1 MSSPKTSSHFPFST
15 LSNNCPEQ
23 DVWSFVNDAAS
34 ASPVQPIVN
43 LGQGFFGYNPPQFA
57 IDAAKDALNRV
68 DCNQCSPTKGRPIL
82 KQAIAR
88 LFSSSWKQPIDAETE
103 VVITSG
109 ASEGLLCA
117 FMAFLKPGDE
127 VIVFEPFFDQFISG
141 IELAGGVVRHVP
153 LCPPDQD
160 TNRLKGPS
168 NWTIDFDAL
177 KSAINNRTRMMVLNT
192 PHNPTGKVFTQPELQ
207 LIGTLCIQHNIIILS
222 DEVYNQLS
230 YAPFTSMANLVPALY
245 SRTLSV
251 GSAGKSLHA
260 TGWKI
265 GYLVGP
271 PPLINAV
278 AAIHTKICYSTASP
292 LQEAV
297 AIAYTRAAKT
307 GFWEESRDQM
317 QRKIRCF
324 CEVWDELGIP
334 YTRPEGGY
342 FVLADLSSVQI
353 PDTYSFPP
361 WIATRRRD
369 FHLCWFLIREFGVA
383 AIPPSL
389 FNSEGNARLGENY
402 LRFAVCKEDGLLEL
416 AKERLRKLE
425 KYIRAPQE
433 VSAKI
438 FRDVPEG
445 VN

>member
-1 MSSPKTSSHFPFST
+1 MSTATNSSHCSSST
-15 LSNNCPEQ
+15 LSDKGPEQ
-23 DVWSFVNDAAS
+23 DVWSFVNNAAS

-57 IDAAKDALNRV
+57 IDAAKDALNRA

-82 KQAIAR
+82 KQAISR
-88 LFSSSWKQPIDAETE
+88 IFSSSWHQSINPETE

-153 LCPPDQD
+153 LNPPQQE
-160 TNRLKGPS
+160 TNSPNGPS
-168 NWTIDFDAL
+168 NWNVDFDTL
-177 KSAINNRTRMMVLNT
+177 RSGINNCTRMMLT
-192 PHNPTGKVFTQPELQ
+192 MPSRHNPTGKVFTQQELQ
-207 LIGTLCIQHNIIILS
+207 YIGTLCIQHNIIILS

-230 YAPFTSMANLVPALY
+230 YAPLMSPASLAPALY
-245 SRTLSV
+245 NRTLTV
-251 GSAGKSLHA
+251 GSGGKSLHA

-278 AAIHTKICYSTASP
+278 AAMHTKICYSTVSP

-297 AIAYTRAAKT
+297 AVAYIQAEET
-307 GFWEESRDQM
+307 GFWEESREQM
-317 QRKIRCF
+317 QRKIRRF

-342 FVLADLSSVQI
+342 FVLADLSSVRI
-353 PDTYSFPP
+353 PETYSFPP

-369 FHLCWFLIREFGVA
+369 FHLCWFLVQEFGVA
-383 AIPPSL
+383 AIPPSV
-389 FNSEGNARLGENY
+389 FYSENHAHLGENY
-402 LRFAVCKEDGLLEL
+402 LRFAVCKEDSLLDL
-416 AKERLRKLE
+416 AKERLRGLKG
-425 KYIRAPQE
+425 YI
-433 VSAKI
+433 
-438 FRDVPEG
+438 
-445 VN
+445 

>member
-1 MSSPKTSSHFPFST
+1 
-15 LSNNCPEQ
+15 Q
-23 DVWSFVNDAAS
+23 DVWSFVNSAAS

-82 KQAIAR
+82 KQVIAR

-117 FMAFLKPGDE
+117 FMAFLTPGDE
-127 VIVFEPFFDQFISG
+127 VIVLEPFFDQFISG
-141 IELAGGVVRHVP
+141 IELAGAVVRHVP
-153 LCPPDQD
+153 LNPPQQE
-160 TNRLKGPS
+160 TNKSKAPS
-168 NWTIDFDAL
+168 NWTIDFESL
-177 KSAINNRTRMMVLNT
+177 KSAINNRTRMMLIMASR
-192 PHNPTGKVFTQPELQ
+192 HNPTGKVFTQPELQ
-207 LIGTLCIQHNIIILS
+207 LIGTLCIQHNILILS

-230 YAPFTSMANLVPALY
+230 YAPFTSMASLVPALY
-245 SRTLSV
+245 SRTLTV

-292 LQEAV
+292 LQEAT
-297 AIAYTRAAKT
+297 AIAYTRAAET

-317 QRKIRCF
+317 QPKIRRF
-324 CEVWDELGIP
+324 CEIWDELGIP

-353 PDTYSFPP
+353 PDTYPFPR

-369 FHLCWFLIREFGVA
+369 FHLCWFLIQEFGVA
-383 AIPPSL
+383 AIPPSV
-389 FNSEGNARLGENY
+389 FYSGGNAHLGVNY
-402 LRFAVCKEDGLLEL
+402 LRFAVCKEDGLLQL
-416 AKERLRKLE
+416 AKERLRGLE
-425 KYIRAPQE
+425 KYIHVP
-433 VSAKI
+433 V
-438 FRDVPEG
+438 DVT
-445 VN
+445 VR